1 MAEVAKAA
9 VVEAQAALAEVEA
22 AEVAGPAR
30 WWVVEEQAVLGVQVV
45 SAALAKTAERV
56 VPAAMAVE
64 AAAQLNCS
72 PWAGLPLM
80 AR

>member
-9 VVEAQAALAEVEA
+9 EAVAQVALAEVEA
-22 AEVAGPAR
+22 AEVAGPAQLR
-30 WWVVEEQAVLGVQVV
+30 AVEEQAVLGVQVV

-64 AAAQLNCS
+64 AAAELNCS
-72 PWAGLPLM
+72 P
-80 AR
+80 